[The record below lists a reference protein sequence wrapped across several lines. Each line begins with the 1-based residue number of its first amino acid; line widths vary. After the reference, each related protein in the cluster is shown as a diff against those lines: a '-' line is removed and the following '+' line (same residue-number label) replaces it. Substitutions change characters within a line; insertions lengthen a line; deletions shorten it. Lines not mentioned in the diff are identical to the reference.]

1 MNSLLGRFL
10 IESPLKFYAF
20 PPSDHFKVSRPMKKI
35 DKQLLL
41 PGLSVIALSICGLT
55 SHAQAQGNG
64 TVSAIGPAGVTGSVS
79 AVGVPSAPNANKE
92 FPPQPIS
99 VAPAEENAPTPA
111 PVADI
116 SAPPAVTAP
125 AQPAQSALTPIP
137 GESADSIQ
145 GTNVMGDTGR
155 TRHSGTYYDA
165 DSLVPDRDL
174 AQAGMTGPRKVDP
187 AIEPGQKYVI
197 VQKGAGASS
206 FEAQYVAATR
216 ALKLGRYAAAM
227 EMFEKLYK
235 KNHRDPRI
243 LMGLAVAQ
251 QGAGFQESAANTYED
266 LLKVQP
272 NNADAIVNLMGLM
285 KAQYPSVTLKKLMEL
300 RNKYPTNPGVP
311 AQIALVNAAQGDY
324 DGAIKFFEIA
334 ASMDPRNA
342 SHIYNM
348 AIAMDKKGNSPKAIK
363 LYERA
368 LELDSTY
375 GDAANGLPREQ
386 IYDRLVVLRR
396 KV

>member
-1 MNSLLGRFL
+1 
-10 IESPLKFYAF
+10 
-20 PPSDHFKVSRPMKKI
+20 MKKI
-35 DKQLLL
+35 NKQFLLL
-41 PGLSVIALSICGLT
+41 GFSVIAVSLCAFAPD
-55 SHAQAQGNG
+55 AQAQNDG
-64 TVSAIGPAGVTGSVS
+64 TVSAVGTPSGPEAK
-79 AVGVPSAPNANKE
+79 KE
-92 FPPQPIS
+92 FPPQPVS
-99 VAPAEENAPTPA
+99 VAPEEEAPESAAPA
-111 PVADI
+111 PVADTSI
-116 SAPPAVTAP
+116 PPAATAP
-125 AQPAQSALTPIP
+125 SQPAQSGLTPIP
-137 GESADSIQ
+137 GEASDTVT
-145 GTNVMGDTGR
+145 GTNVMGDTGK

-165 DSLVPDRDL
+165 DALVPDRDL
-174 AQAGMTGPRKVDP
+174 AKTGATGPRKVDP
-187 AIEPGQKYVI
+187 AIEPGQKYVV
-197 VQKGAGASS
+197 VQKGASASS
-206 FEAQYVAATR
+206 FEAQFVAATR

-227 EMFEKLYK
+227 EMYEKLYK

-251 QGAGFQESAANTYED
+251 QGAGFQQSAASTYED
-266 LLKVQP
+266 LLKIQP

-324 DGAIKFFEIA
+324 DGAVKFFEIA

-348 AIAMDKKGNSPKAIK
+348 AIAVDKKGNSAKAIK

-375 GDAANGLPREQ
+375 GDAASGLPREQ

>member
-1 MNSLLGRFL
+1 
-10 IESPLKFYAF
+10 
-20 PPSDHFKVSRPMKKI
+20 MKKI
-35 DKQLLL
+35 DKQFLLL
-41 PGLSVIALSICGLT
+41 GMSVIALSLCAYAPD
-55 SHAQAQGNG
+55 AQAQNDG
-64 TVSAIGPAGVTGSVS
+64 TVSA
-79 AVGVPSAPNANKE
+79 VGTPSAPDANKE
-92 FPPQPIS
+92 FPPQPVS
-99 VAPAEENAPTPA
+99 VAPEEETAPAAPTP
-111 PVADI
+111 VADT
-116 SAPPAVTAP
+116 SAPPVASAP

-137 GESADSIQ
+137 GESADAVT
-145 GTNVMGDTGR
+145 GTNVMGDTGK

-165 DSLVPDRDL
+165 DALVPDRDL
-174 AQAGMTGPRKVDP
+174 AKTGATGPRKVDP

-197 VQKGAGASS
+197 VEKGAGASS

-243 LMGLAVAQ
+243 LMGLAVSQ
-251 QGAGFQESAANTYED
+251 QGAGFQESAASTYED

-300 RNKYPTNPGVP
+300 RNKYPTNPGIP
-311 AQIALVNAAQGDY
+311 AQIALVNAEQGDY
-324 DGAIKFFEIA
+324 DGAIKFFEVA

-348 AIAMDKKGNSPKAIK
+348 AIATDKKGNSAKAIK

-375 GDAANGLPREQ
+375 GDAATGLPREQ